1 MSISM
6 VTKLREESSPKVL
19 ESLCWRKMDKKT
31 DCHNAT
37 LDVLIEENWIGLGCL
52 GILHLILGIG
62 GLWVNNEVLN
72 ELKLVKLSKLVN
84 NLTHYLAWCCK
95 VSSGCQT
102 VIGLRLFY
110 KFFSEGKSGF
120 LEDLD
125 LDQVLVDLLIVL
137 WYFFTMLIHILV
149 AYMGIIRYVFVF
161 KVSYSSTSSFQ
172 K

>member
-1 MSISM
+1 
-6 VTKLREESSPKVL
+6 
-19 ESLCWRKMDKKT
+19 MDNKT

-37 LDVLIEENWIGLGCL
+37 LEVLIEENWIGLGCL

-84 NLTHYLAWCCK
+84 NVTHYLTWCCT

-102 VIGLRLFY
+102 VIGLRSFY
-110 KFFSEGKSGF
+110 NFFSEGKSGF

-125 LDQVLVDLLIVL
+125 QALVDLLMVL
-137 WYFFTMLIHILV
+137 WYFFTMLIHVLV
-149 AYMGIIRYVFVF
+149 ACMGIIRYVFVF
-161 KVSYSSTSSFQ
+161 KVS
-172 K
+172 